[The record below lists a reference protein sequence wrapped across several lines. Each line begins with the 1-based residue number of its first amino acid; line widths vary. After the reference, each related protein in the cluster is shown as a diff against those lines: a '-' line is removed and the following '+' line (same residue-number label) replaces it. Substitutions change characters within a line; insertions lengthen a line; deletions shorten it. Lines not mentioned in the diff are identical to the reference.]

1 MAGRWRSSGP
11 LDDAGPKA
19 DKVDT
24 TEQPGPQSCGA
35 VSGARTD
42 PTIPAKVPPGRARSP
57 LAAAAGSRRT
67 ATRARRE
74 WLTQPIDGDARTAAT
89 CAPPAEVMTTLCN
102 RSELGLQTDAQH
114 VSARLRQLSV
124 SSRPVRFMYH
134 LILTVH
140 ACSGPERK
148 RPSNPEWRLILP
160 ARCRRSA
167 KLSTHQDAPPS
178 LGG

>member
-42 PTIPAKVPPGRARSP
+42 PPPLQRSRRAAHAARSH
-57 LAAAAGSRRT
+57 AAAAGSRRT

-114 VSARLRQLSV
+114 VSAKLRQLSV
-124 SSRPVRFMYH
+124 SSRPVRFMHH

-148 RPSNPEWRLILP
+148 QPSNP
-160 ARCRRSA
+160 
-167 KLSTHQDAPPS
+167 
-178 LGG
+178 